1 MATRNRWCS
10 CRLGLACS
18 LMALIGGF
26 MVHAA
31 IDTVSTIGWVALLVG
46 APVGMGLCL
55 RGCATSTEDDLTER
69 TVAHTGVAL
78 SVLSLVVFVV

>member
-1 MATRNRWCS
+1 VTKIRWCA
-10 CRLGLACS
+10 CRIGAAFS
-18 LMALIGGF
+18 AVALIGAFLVRSSSFGLA
-26 MVHAA
+26 VA
-31 IDTVSTIGWVALLVG
+31 GWMALVIG

-55 RGCATSTEDDLTER
+55 KGCGPSAEPDLTER